1 MLNHLNFLRSDASD
15 QFNAAGTTYSI
26 RYFVKDGERINDG
39 GNQNNFP
46 IEIFGNSGSDAGMI
60 FHISGV
66 YAGYFGLSQSVNDLT
81 WGGWS
86 VGTGTEHRIYH
97 SGNVGSLT
105 IDADELKSNK
115 TIEADQ
121 GITFLRTNRADSGIN
136 WYNGSYTAWQEYMAS
151 AGATGCG
158 PNGNVTAPSGQGVTS
173 WALRSYIENVSGYG
187 WTWESGSAS
196 QTSGTVMMGL
206 NSATGNLSVSGTVT
220 ANSDKRIK
228 KNIVTIESALDK
240 VLKLRGV
247 TYQRTDIEDDKV
259 LMGVVAQEVEQII
272 PEVVSLGDPD
282 DPDSIKSVS
291 YGNMVGVL
299 IEAIKEQQLQIDELK
314 KQIES
319 K

>member
-1 MLNHLNFLRSDASD
+1 MRRDT
-15 QFNAAGTTYSI
+15 Q
-26 RYFVKDGERINDG
+26 
-39 GNQNNFP
+39 
-46 IEIFGNSGSDAGMI
+46 
-60 FHISGV
+60 
-66 YAGYFGLSQSVNDLT
+66 
-81 WGGWS
+81 
-86 VGTGTEHRIYH
+86 
-97 SGNVGSLT
+97 
-105 IDADELKSNK
+105 
-115 TIEADQ
+115 
-121 GITFLRTNRADSGIN
+121 ADSGIA
-136 WYNGSYTAWQEYMAS
+136 WYSTSYTTWQEYMSS
-151 AGATGCG
+151 AGGTGCG

-173 WALRSYIENVSGYG
+173 WALRSYIENASGYG
-187 WTWESGSAS
+187 WTWESGTAT
-196 QTSGTVMMGL
+196 QASGTVMMGL
-206 NSATGNLSVSGTVT
+206 NSGTGNLSVAGTVT

-259 LMGVVAQEVEQII
+259 LMGVVAQEVEEII

>member
-1 MLNHLNFLRSDASD
+1 MS
-15 QFNAAGTTYSI
+15 
-26 RYFVKDGERINDG
+26 
-39 GNQNNFP
+39 
-46 IEIFGNSGSDAGMI
+46 
-60 FHISGV
+60 
-66 YAGYFGLSQSVNDLT
+66 
-81 WGGWS
+81 S
-86 VGTGTEHRIYH
+86 VG
-97 SGNVGSLT
+97 VG
-105 IDADELKSNK
+105 
-115 TIEADQ
+115 
-121 GITFLRTNRADSGIN
+121 
-136 WYNGSYTAWQEYMAS
+136 
-151 AGATGCG
+151 GCG
-158 PNGNVTAPSGQGVTS
+158 PNGNITSPGGAHGVTS
-173 WALRSYIENVSGYG
+173 WALRSYIENVAGYG
-187 WTWESGSAS
+187 WTWESGGSSTA
-196 QTSGTVMMGL
+196 TGTVMMGL

-259 LMGVVAQEVEQII
+259 LMGVVAQEVEEII

-282 DPDSIKSVS
+282 DLDSIKSVS